1 MTQWVSIIAGIS
13 GKGKVSS
20 PSSPGNDPGA
30 ASIADLVQAIRLDPP
45 FRRWSM

>member
-30 ASIADLVQAIRLDPP
+30 GSIADLVQAIRLDPP